1 MGARMRCQHDTLL
14 QIGFTQRAACGLLQV
29 EVGQP
34 VVDQVNGQI
43 AMPQQAV
50 AKFERRWA
58 GDDRAQPVL
67 AEQQLKK
74 KELMVKV
81 LRLRCLVNDGDARQR
96 SGAASQTPF
105 FVELS
110 TMCCSKA
117 FTLGAIA
124 SIAVQQARCA
134 CVRPVAS
141 GHHQHGLGVNCCL
154 CVVTWLKTPHA
165 EYLWTCNSTAD
176 TFSSPAAAGRR
187 CRCNDRP

>member
-1 MGARMRCQHDTLL
+1 MGARMLCQHDTLL

-29 EVGQP
+29 EVGQS

-50 AKFERRWA
+50 AKFERHWA

-74 KELMVKV
+74 KELRVKV
-81 LRLRCLVNDGDARQR
+81 LRLRCLVNDGNARQR
-96 SGAASQTPF
+96 SGAANQTPF

-134 CVRPVAS
+134 YARPVATTS
-141 GHHQHGLGVNCCL
+141 MDWASFAA
-154 CVVTWLKTPHA
+154 CVL
-165 EYLWTCNSTAD
+165 
-176 TFSSPAAAGRR
+176 
-187 CRCNDRP
+187 